1 MGCPMCEQN
10 CWDHW
15 PETSTDIPKIVNHRV
30 ELQRE
35 HCLSCQVLYQHLKLL
50 QHWRM
55 SRAISLQKPH
65 AKLSGHKYS
74 PAPSYSWRGKLCKSV
89 QLYSGVVYEL
99 MTKDLASIWFWVWL
113 QMLFDDHIDINM
125 IKRAILQVNRNFK
138 PSRCRNPVGESH
150 VQEAGTH
157 LAYLS
162 IVISSKISWLYR
174 SYGLPRRWLEATIV
188 SISRSGQCGWTPS
201 CFSITYFQRPSSNLK
216 QLCFLRFVL
225 DSSQRGQFCTRISIL
240 CYTGKLK

>member
-1 MGCPMCEQN
+1 
-10 CWDHW
+10 
-15 PETSTDIPKIVNHRV
+15 
-30 ELQRE
+30 
-35 HCLSCQVLYQHLKLL
+35 
-50 QHWRM
+50 
-55 SRAISLQKPH
+55 
-65 AKLSGHKYS
+65 
-74 PAPSYSWRGKLCKSV
+74 
-89 QLYSGVVYEL
+89 

-150 VQEAGTH
+150 LQEAGTH
-157 LAYLS
+157 LTYLS

-188 SISRSGQCGWTPS
+188 SIYRSGQCGWTPS

-225 DSSQRGQFCTRISIL
+225 DSSQRGQFCMRISIL
-240 CYTGKLK
+240 CYTGKIK